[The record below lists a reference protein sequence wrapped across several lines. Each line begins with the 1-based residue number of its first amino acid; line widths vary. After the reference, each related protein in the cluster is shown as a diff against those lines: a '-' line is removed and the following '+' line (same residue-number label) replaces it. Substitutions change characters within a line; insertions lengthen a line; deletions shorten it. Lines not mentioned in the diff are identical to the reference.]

1 MTLKEI
7 ERLEKS
13 KIRKR
18 KQRLASHVKIANQRI
33 VELEKKGYNTLELTK
48 LQSDY
53 ALGIGNLDISKSGH
67 LKFTTSLK
75 NLSIEEVENLEKE
88 VNNFLKGNTTIG
100 GVEKLIKSTKKEVK
114 DTFVGLNGLSNKD
127 ALLLYNSSLYATL
140 AEQYDSNT
148 VNKKINNLMQ
158 KHDNLDINSL
168 YKHLSKYEDKP
179 LMEFLEDD
187 IAPQNNTSNMTK
199 GYTTINQ
206 MAEALR
212 KGMY

>member
-13 KIRKR
+13 EIRKR
-18 KQRLASHVKIANQRI
+18 KQRLASQVKIANQRI
-33 VELEKKGYNTLELTK
+33 VELEKKGYNTLELSK

-53 ALGIGNLDISKSGH
+53 ALGVGNLTISKSGH
-67 LKFTTSLK
+67 LKFTTALK
-75 NLSIEEVENLEKE
+75 NLSIEEVENMEKE
-88 VNNFLKGNTTIG
+88 VSNFLKGNTTIG
-100 GVEKLIKSTKKEVK
+100 GVEKLIDSTKKEVK

-148 VNKKINNLMQ
+148 VNKKINNLMR

-168 YKHLSKYEDKP
+168 YNYLSKYEDKP
-179 LMEFLEDD
+179 LMEFLEDG
-187 IAPQNNTSNMTK
+187 ITPQNNTSNISK
-199 GYTTINQ
+199 GYTSISQ
-206 MAEALR
+206 MADDLR
-212 KGMY
+212 KGM

>member
-1 MTLKEI
+1 MALKEI
-7 ERLEKS
+7 ERIEKNEL
-13 KIRKR
+13 RRR
-18 KQRLASHVKIANQRI
+18 KQRVASQVKIANQRI
-33 VELEKKGYNTLELTK
+33 VELEKKGYNTLELSK

-53 ALGIGNLDISKSGH
+53 ALGVGNLDISKSGH

-75 NLSIEEVENLEKE
+75 NLSIEEVESLEKE
-88 VNNFLKGNTTIG
+88 VSNFLKGHTTIG

-114 DTFVGLNGLSNKD
+114 DTFVGLNGLSDKD

-148 VNKKINNLMQ
+148 VNKKINNLMR

-168 YKHLSKYEDKP
+168 YNHLSKYEDKP

-187 IAPQNNTSNMTK
+187 ITPQNSTSSITK
-199 GYTTINQ
+199 GYTNINQ
-206 MAEALR
+206 MADDLR
-212 KGMY
+212 KGM

>member
-7 ERLEKS
+7 ERLEKRE
-13 KIRKR
+13 IRKR
-18 KQRLASHVKIANQRI
+18 KQRLASQVKIANQRI
-33 VELEKKGYNTLELTK
+33 VELEKKGYNTLELAK

-53 ALGIGNLDISKSGH
+53 ALGVGNLGISKSGH

-75 NLSIEEVENLEKE
+75 NLSIKEVENLEKE
-88 VNNFLKGNTTIG
+88 VSNFLKGRTTIG
-100 GVEKLIKSTKKEVK
+100 GVEKLIESTKKEIK

-140 AEQYDSNT
+140 SEQYDSNT
-148 VNKKINNLMQ
+148 VNKKINNLMR

-168 YKHLSKYEDKP
+168 YNHLSKYEDKP

-187 IAPQNNTSNMTK
+187 ITPQNNTTSISK
-199 GYTTINQ
+199 GYTSINQ
-206 MAEALR
+206 MAEDLR
-212 KGMY
+212 KGM